1 MIKLQV
7 TLAKLRIYIIVSRVT
22 TKWMMKDC
30 VNKPME
36 TKKWENKRVCHTHP
50 KDN

>member
-7 TLAKLRIYIIVSRVT
+7 TLAKLRMYIIVSRVT

-30 VNKPME
+30 VNKPTE
-36 TKKWENKRVCHTHP
+36 TKWENKRFCHTHP
-50 KDN
+50 KGN